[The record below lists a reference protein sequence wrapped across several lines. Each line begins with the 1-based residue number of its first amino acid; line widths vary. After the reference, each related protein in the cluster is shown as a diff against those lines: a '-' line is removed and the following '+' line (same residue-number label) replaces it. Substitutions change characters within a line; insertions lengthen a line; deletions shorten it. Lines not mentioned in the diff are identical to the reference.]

1 MENIFKDLN
10 LKNKY
15 NMKKNFVFILLL
27 IGFGASAQ
35 ELTSKKGTPILPEAG
50 DWSIGIDAK
59 PFLDY
64 AGNMFNGN
72 ASNSSPSF
80 NWTSTVFPQIIT
92 GKLVKDANTAYRV
105 KLRLGSTSAKQEY
118 EVKNDL
124 NTASTA
130 MDVEKISSTNI
141 ALSAGIQKWKG
152 KGRLRGFYG
161 AEFGIGLLGV
171 TKDVHEYANAITS
184 TNTAPTTSI
193 PDAIDADGYRIT
205 ESSKKVNFNFGV
217 GSFIGVEYF
226 FAPKMSL
233 SGEFNW
239 RINYWS
245 YGAKETTGEK
255 WNGTSV
261 ETRTSSNPGKSSS
274 FGFDNGNAGG
284 SIAMN
289 FYF

>member
-1 MENIFKDLN
+1 
-10 LKNKY
+10 
-15 NMKKNFVFILLL
+15 MKKNFVLILLL

-124 NTASTA
+124 N
-130 MDVEKISSTNI
+130 N
-141 ALSAGIQKWKG
+141 
-152 KGRLRGFYG
+152 
-161 AEFGIGLLGV
+161 
-171 TKDVHEYANAITS
+171 
-184 TNTAPTTSI
+184 
-193 PDAIDADGYRIT
+193 
-205 ESSKKVNFNFGV
+205 
-217 GSFIGVEYF
+217 
-226 FAPKMSL
+226 
-233 SGEFNW
+233 
-239 RINYWS
+239 
-245 YGAKETTGEK
+245 
-255 WNGTSV
+255 
-261 ETRTSSNPGKSSS
+261 
-274 FGFDNGNAGG
+274 
-284 SIAMN
+284 
-289 FYF
+289 